1 MVKRGEELSNQ
12 DEHEKQHEDD
22 HEHDHDHEDGLDE
35 DEIVILHD
43 EEGNEHEFLVA
54 DTFEV
59 NDRIYV
65 VLVAADGE
73 SDEGFIFRVEEK
85 TEDGDTFTDFIAIE
99 DDAEWA
105 EVEKEYNSLLLE
117 DGDM

>member
-1 MVKRGEELSNQ
+1 MSST
-12 DEHEKQHEDD
+12 DEHG
-22 HEHDHDHEDGLDE
+22 HEHDLEHEESFDE
-35 DEIVILHD
+35 EEIVILHD
-43 EEGNEHEFLVA
+43 EDGNEHEFLVA

-59 NDRIYV
+59 NQRIYV

-85 TEDGDTFTDFIAIE
+85 TEDGEVFTDFIAIE

-117 DGDM
+117 DSDM

>member
-12 DEHEKQHEDD
+12 DEHEKQHEHD
-22 HEHDHDHEDGLDE
+22 HEHEHEDGLDE

-117 DGDM
+117 DGDI